1 MSRRLDIHIR
11 IASAADL
18 QAIVKLSGFV
28 QRKHADALPDLFKVP
43 VVSKQTRDAFR
54 KFLTDPANLML
65 LAEEGQP
72 AGYLW
77 AEFQNRPESWDQF
90 EQRLL
95 YIHYVAV
102 APKFRRRGVGSLL
115 LTRAI
120 DIAQREGVKRVELD
134 VWSFNLKGA

>member
-1 MSRRLDIHIR
+1 MSRQLDIRIR
-11 IASAADL
+11 NASAADL
-18 QAIVKLSGFV
+18 QAIVALSGFV
-28 QRKHADALPDLFKVP
+28 QRQHADALPDLFKVP

-54 KFLTDPANLML
+54 RFLADSASLML

-77 AEFQNRPESWDQF
+77 AEFQNRPESWDRF
-90 EQRLL
+90 GKRLL

-102 APKFRRRGVGSLL
+102 APKFRRRGVDSLL